1 MNKVLVYPEVEWE
14 IWMDL
19 ATFLD
24 HILNSGVAS
33 IKPYFKFPYQVH
45 MLALV

>member
-1 MNKVLVYPEVEWE
+1 
-14 IWMDL
+14 MDL

-33 IKPYFKFPYQVH
+33 IKPYFKFLYQVH